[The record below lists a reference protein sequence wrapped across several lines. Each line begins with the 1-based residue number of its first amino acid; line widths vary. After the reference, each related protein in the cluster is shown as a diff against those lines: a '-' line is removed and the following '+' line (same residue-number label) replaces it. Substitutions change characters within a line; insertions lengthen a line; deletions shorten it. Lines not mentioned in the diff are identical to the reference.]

1 MPVIAV
7 AVAIAVDVSAG
18 AAIAAGTITALG
30 AIAAVGATIG
40 AIGAVTGN
48 KALSIAGTVLG
59 VVGAVGSLASASGLL
74 GDAGSAPLF
83 GPATAAGTADEA
95 AAGTIDAMSGGGSLA
110 TSDITDSGL
119 NAVDPTTG
127 ETITQATGG
136 ADAAP
141 TAAAADGT
149 TTQASA
155 ATNAADPGAVPAGTE
170 MAPQD
175 AAAVQSS
182 TQAAAAGG
190 TNATAMNVVGETPIS
205 PPSGASANPV
215 PALPPGALTANAPG
229 QAGLPTPNVTETPA
243 PGSGAPGSGLS
254 ATANPELNTSAAA
267 TENTGPSGFASVL
280 SGIQDFTK
288 SNPLVSYGIL
298 QAGGSLLSG
307 LTSTLTP
314 AQVSA
319 LNAQAAAN
327 NAAAGLTQQQ
337 TANLAMPKAVASSS
351 PVTGTP
357 QALVPPSTPP
367 GFINQAP
374 KQPLVTGAPA

>member
-170 MAPQD
+170 MASQD

-190 TNATAMNVVGETPIS
+190 TNATASVVGETPIS
-205 PPSGASANPV
+205 PWSGASANPT
-215 PALPPGALTANAPG
+215 PALTTAQIQAGVNAPPPVSSG
-229 QAGLPTPNVTETPA
+229 ATPA
-243 PGSGAPGSGLS
+243 SDVATDANDTFGSPPTNADNAWNQSSFGK
-254 ATANPELNTSAAA
+254 
-267 TENTGPSGFASVL
+267 VL
-280 SGIQDFTK
+280 AGIQDFTK
-288 SNPLVSYGIL
+288 NNQLLSLGIL

-307 LTSTLTP
+307 LTNTVTP
-314 AQVSA
+314 AQVTA

-327 NAAAGLTQQQ
+327 NAAAALTQQQ

-357 QALVPPSTPP
+357 QALVPPSTAP